1 MKNLTPVT
9 LLMIVFRTRLG
20 RVTCLLI
27 CAALELL
34 SQHPLLA
41 ADSDGPTVTV
51 SPAVIAVRRNGITGA
66 GFAVASRDGQRVTL
80 HYPAHADDFG
90 KSVGTGTA
98 VSTDG
103 GNTWSA
109 GRDDWPLPKSVGV
122 WQERVRDGRF
132 VALGMHWLPDPAKRR
147 QIETLDIP
155 RSPWRMATSK
165 NGEQWQTFDA
175 RVTIPPEAGV
185 IARPLP
191 HIFEDNAGAWLMP
204 AYSWSRTGNRAV
216 LLKSDDEG
224 RNWSLHATIVKAT
237 TIIRSGVPV
246 TTPWLESMVT
256 RTKDGSLLAVIRTG
270 SNAAA
275 ALVFAR
281 SSDGGL
287 TWTDPEKVVAGP
299 QREPVTGKLPN
310 VLLLPNG
317 SLALLTAHT
326 QRGCFLYLSN
336 DGTGREWSKGHMITE
351 STGSNTSMVL
361 LNENR
366 LLIFT
371 PANGRI
377 NCWRVTVEL

>member
-1 MKNLTPVT
+1 MFAMAASLNHTRTCHGTVA
-9 LLMIVFRTRLG
+9 LMM
-20 RVTCLLI
+20 
-27 CAALELL
+27 CAILELL
-34 SQHPLLA
+34 SQHSLLA
-41 ADSDGPTVTV
+41 AESDGPEVTV

-66 GFAVASRDGQRVTL
+66 GFAVVSRDGKRVTL
-80 HYPAHADDFG
+80 HFPTHADDFG

-103 GNTWSA
+103 GNTWST
-109 GRDDWPLPKSVGV
+109 GRDDWPVAKSVGV
-122 WQERVRDGRF
+122 WQERMRDGRF

-147 QIETLDIP
+147 QIESLDIP
-155 RSPWRMATSK
+155 VSPWRIATSK
-165 NGEQWQTFDA
+165 NGHEWQTFDA
-175 RVTIPPEAGV
+175 RVTIPVEMGV

-191 HIFEDNAGAWLMP
+191 HIFEDDAGAWLMP

-270 SNAAA
+270 SSAAA
-275 ALVFAR
+275 SLVFAR

-287 TWTDPEKVVAGP
+287 TWTDPEKGVAGP
-299 QREPVTGKLPN
+299 HPEPATAKLPN

-317 SLALLTAHT
+317 MLALLTAHT
-326 QRGCFLYLSN
+326 KRGCYLYLSS
-336 DGTGREWSKGHMITE
+336 DGTGRKWDEGQLITK
-351 STGSNTSMVL
+351 STGSNTSMVAL
-361 LNENR
+361 TENR
-366 LLIFT
+366 LLVFT

-377 NCWRVTVEL
+377 NCWRVTVEAED

>member
-1 MKNLTPVT
+1 MAASLNHTGTSHGTVA
-9 LLMIVFRTRLG
+9 LLM
-20 RVTCLLI
+20 
-27 CAALELL
+27 CAILELL
-34 SQHPLLA
+34 SQHSLLA
-41 ADSDGPTVTV
+41 AESDGPEVTV

-66 GFAVASRDGQRVTL
+66 GFAVASRDGRRVTL
-80 HYPAHADDFG
+80 HFPTHADDFG

-103 GNTWSA
+103 GNTWST
-109 GRDDWPLPKSVGV
+109 GRDDWPVAKSVGV

-132 VALGMHWLPDPAKRR
+132 VALGIRWLPDPAKRR

-175 RVTIPPEAGV
+175 RVNVPPDVGV

-191 HIFEDNAGAWLMP
+191 HILEYANGQWLMP
-204 AYSWSRTGNRAV
+204 AYSWSPTGNRAV
-216 LLKSDDEG
+216 LLKSDDDG

-237 TIIRSGVPV
+237 TIIKRGVPV

-270 SNAAA
+270 SSAAA
-275 ALVFAR
+275 SLVFAR

-299 QREPVTGKLPN
+299 QSEPVAGKLPN

-317 SLALLTAHT
+317 TLALLTAHT
-326 QRGCFLYLSN
+326 RRGCFLYLSC
-336 DGTGREWSKGHMITE
+336 DGSGREWDAGHIITKF
-351 STGSNTSMVL
+351 TGSNTSMVAL
-361 LNENR
+361 TENR
-366 LLIFT
+366 LLLFT

>member
-1 MKNLTPVT
+1 MFAMAASLKHAGKRHGTVA
-9 LLMIVFRTRLG
+9 
-20 RVTCLLI
+20 LLI
-27 CAALELL
+27 YAVLELL
-34 SQHPLLA
+34 SQHSLLA
-41 ADSDGPTVTV
+41 ADPDGPAVTV
-51 SPAVIAVRRNGITGA
+51 SPAVIAVRRNGITGS

-80 HYPAHADDFG
+80 HFPTHADDFG

-122 WQERVRDGRF
+122 WQERVQDGRF
-132 VALGMHWLPDPAKRR
+132 VALGIHWLPDPAKRR

-155 RSPWRMATSK
+155 ASPWRIATSK
-165 NGEQWQTFDA
+165 NGQQWQAFNA
-175 RVTIPPEAGV
+175 RVKIPSEVGV

-191 HIFEDNAGAWLMP
+191 HIIEDEAGSWLMP
-204 AYSWSRTGNRAV
+204 GYSWSRTGNRAV
-216 LLKSDDEG
+216 LLKSGDDG
-224 RNWSLHATIVKAT
+224 RNWSLHSTIVKAV
-237 TIIRSGVPV
+237 TIIKSGVPV
-246 TTPWLESMVT
+246 TTPWLESMVA

-270 SNAAA
+270 SSAAA
-275 ALVFAR
+275 SLVFAR

-287 TWTDPEKVVAGP
+287 TWTDPEKVVAGS

-317 SLALLTAHT
+317 TLALLAAHT
-326 QRGCFLYLSN
+326 KRGCFLYLST
-336 DGTGREWSKGHMITE
+336 DGTGREWNEGQMITK
-351 STGSNTSMVL
+351 STGSNTSMVAL
-361 LNENR
+361 SENR

-377 NCWRVTVEL
+377 HCWRVMIKS